1 MSSIQIAVLL
11 GGVTVLAG
19 YVGFILAP
27 AWASY
32 GRVWE
37 KLAASFL
44 SLFMLIA
51 LLAFG
56 VALGLAVFWSYAG
69 FA

>member
-1 MSSIQIAVLL
+1 MSSVQIAFLL
-11 GGVTVLAG
+11 GGVVVLLG
-19 YVGFILAP
+19 YGGFILAP

-32 GRVWE
+32 GRIWE

-51 LLAFG
+51 L
-56 VALGLAVFWSYAG
+56 VALGVVVGVVIFWSYAG
-69 FA
+69 IA